1 MDMFDLIEANEN
13 AIVESQGLRADW
25 YEITGVHYNSHDDF
39 YTLDISARRGSEA
52 EASDIQWFEAE
63 MSEQEL
69 RDAIDTI
76 PEDEYTPADSDYY

>member
-25 YEITGVHYNSHDDF
+25 YEITGVHHDG
-39 YTLDISARRGSEA
+39 YIYYLDISARRGSEA